1 MVDLLGISNK
11 CIKMSDKNPIKT
23 EFSEIQIKKIN
34 GNLLADK
41 YECSPEYVKM
51 VLRGERKSKSEKAK
65 GIIADARAI
74 LEIAEPLTESQC

>member
-1 MVDLLGISNK
+1 M
-11 CIKMSDKNPIKT
+11 
-23 EFSEIQIKKIN
+23 
-34 GNLLADK
+34 LADK